1 MSLEKIT
8 ASPTVPELLNFLNSS
23 VDEFGKKLDTTAT
36 AADSSKLGG
45 TAAASYAKLASPA
58 FTGTPTVPTAAT
70 GTKTTQA
77 ASTAFVQ
84 TEIAN
89 KVNQVV
95 PIGTIIA
102 FAANSAPTGYILC
115 NGANVSRTTYSNLF
129 AVIGTLYGAGDGS
142 TTFTLPNLTDRF
154 IEGSSTAGSYVEA
167 GLPNIVGKIN
177 HTDNSAIF
185 GDGNIN
191 SYDVQGAFKINAHT
205 YNNALGIGGGAGN
218 GFYNLEFDASKSN
231 AIYGNNTTVQ
241 PPALT
246 VRCYIKF

>member
-154 IEGSSTAGSYVEA
+154 IEGSSTAGNKKSA
-167 GLPNIVGKIN
+167 GLPNITGTGYDGISASDVATYRKIAN
-177 HTDNSAIF
+177 
-185 GDGNIN
+185 
-191 SYDVQGAFKINAHT
+191 GAFSLCEART
-205 YNNALGIGGGAGN
+205 TQVTAWAGGGTYYDGS
-218 GFYNLEFDASKSN
+218 LDFDASRSN
-231 AIYGNNTTVQ
+231 AIYGKSNTVQ
-241 PPALT
+241 PASLT
-246 VRCYIKF
+246 ARFYIKF